1 MPKMFKY
8 RLYYEEDNT
17 KDDTDFYST
26 YVREALIED
35 DELTPIEEAFMSGY
49 EEASQESEKMARLIC
64 INCGTF
70 IMKSG
75 TADPYI
81 CRDCERLMEDAK
93 DVERYSYL
101 DRVL

>member
-49 EEASQESEKMARLIC
+49 EEAS
-64 INCGTF
+64 
-70 IMKSG
+70 
-75 TADPYI
+75 
-81 CRDCERLMEDAK
+81 
-93 DVERYSYL
+93 
-101 DRVL
+101 